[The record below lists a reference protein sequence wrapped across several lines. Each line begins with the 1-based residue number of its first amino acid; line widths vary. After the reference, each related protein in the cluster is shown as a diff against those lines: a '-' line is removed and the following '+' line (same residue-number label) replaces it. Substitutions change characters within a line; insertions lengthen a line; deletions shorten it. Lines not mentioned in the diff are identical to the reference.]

1 MPWGVAAAAVG
12 AAGSIYSAKT
22 AASSASRAADRA
34 SREAAAERARVDART
49 FTAPLGTATSRDF
62 TYNPAAGTAQ
72 TTTDARSQLG
82 GLVAGGLGVDPAAA
96 SQYQQAFLGSRL
108 PQLQQQQAQQQQSLQ
123 AQIGATGLTGSS
135 GAIMQQALRQ
145 QFANQQTAA
154 LQNQAVIGGRDMAV
168 QDAGAKQ
175 AQAGF
180 LQGLSQQDVQNLFSA
195 QSAAEAAR
203 LGNVSSSQQAGNSAV
218 TNALAARTLSQN
230 VSSRN
235 LQNLTSGIAAGFKVG
250 NSISDG
256 YKKPPA
262 GGGGGGGTPSS
273 LGAGGDSGQ
282 AQARNLGLI

>member
-12 AAGSIYSAKT
+12 AAGSIYSANK
-22 AASSASRAADRA
+22 SASAANRAADRA
-34 SREAAAERARVDART
+34 ARQAAAERARVDART
-49 FTAPLGTATSRDF
+49 FTSPLGTATSKDF
-62 TYNPAAGTAQ
+62 TYNPVAGTAQ

-96 SQYQQAFLGSRL
+96 SQYQQAYLGSRL

-154 LQNQAVIGGRDMAV
+154 LRDQAVIGGRDMAV
-168 QDAGAKQ
+168 QDAGVKQ
-175 AQAGF
+175 AEAGF
-180 LQGLSQQDVQNLFSA
+180 LQGLSQQDVQNMFSA

-218 TNALAARTLSQN
+218 SNALAASGQSQAI
-230 VSSRN
+230 STRN
-235 LQNLTSGIAAGFKVG
+235 LQNLTSGAAAGFKAG
-250 NSISDG
+250 NSIADR
-256 YKKPPA
+256 YKKTPA
-262 GGGGGGGTPSS
+262 NGGTQP
-273 LGAGGDSGQ
+273 
-282 AQARNLGLI
+282 